1 MPLKAPASNKEFEIV
16 PAGNHVARL
25 YRIVHIGTIKGEYM
39 GVEKDVDTIML
50 GFELPE
56 EKRVFKEGEPE
67 KPFAISGEYTL
78 SMGPK
83 ANLRK
88 LVEGM
93 IGRAMDDEEANDFD
107 ILELIGQPCLLNVI
121 HKTSGAG
128 KEYAKIQAATP
139 LPKSMTAPDP
149 VNDPFILDYAENWSQ
164 EKFAKQPEFLR
175 TKIAGSKNYNEKFPS
190 EGDGIKWPE
199 EADIDPDSIPF

>member
-25 YRIVHIGTIKGEYM
+25 YRIIHIGTIKGDYM
-39 GVEKDVDTIML
+39 GQEKDVDTIML
-50 GFELPE
+50 GFELPD

-67 KPFAISGEYTL
+67 KPFAVSGEYTL

-88 LVEGM
+88 LVDGM
-93 IGRAMDDEEANDFD
+93 IGRSLTDEEADDFD
-107 ILELIGQPCLLNVI
+107 ILTLIGTPCLLNVI
-121 HKTSGAG
+121 HKTSQAG
-128 KEYAKIQAATP
+128 KQYAKIQAATP
-139 LPKSMTAPDP
+139 LPKSMTAPAP
-149 VNDPFILDYAENWSQ
+149 FNDPFILDFDENWSQ
-164 EKFAKQPEFLR
+164 EKFAAQPEFLR

-190 EGDGIKWPE
+190 DEGGLKWPE
-199 EADIDPDSIPF
+199 EEINPEDIPF